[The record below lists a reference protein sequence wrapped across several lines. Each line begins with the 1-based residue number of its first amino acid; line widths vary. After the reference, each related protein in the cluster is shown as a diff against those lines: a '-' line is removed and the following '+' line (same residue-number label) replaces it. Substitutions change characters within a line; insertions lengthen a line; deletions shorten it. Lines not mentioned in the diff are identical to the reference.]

1 LAKPIAVNKVGQNTI
16 RRVFDVSQP
25 PGNVIGY
32 ARVSTKDQSVISQVD
47 ALVGAGAVKVFQEH
61 ASGVSQARP
70 RWQACLDHLQPGNVL
85 VVTDLTRLGRSTAD
99 LSSIVAML
107 GEMGVGFRSLAE
119 PWLDTTTA
127 HGQLIFNM
135 FAALAEYERSR
146 LSERTRAGLAAARA
160 RGRNGGRPRAMTP
173 AKEEAAHHLRAQGK
187 TLQDIAAALGVSLST
202 VVRTLGPRTVTLEAV
217 GER

>member
-1 LAKPIAVNKVGQNTI
+1 MSPQ
-16 RRVFDVSQP
+16 S
-25 PGNVIGY
+25 GNVIGY
-32 ARVSTKDQSVISQVD
+32 ARVSTKDQSIISQID

-61 ASGVSQARP
+61 ASGVTQARP
-70 RWQACLDHLQPGNVL
+70 RWQACLEYLQPGNVL

-99 LSSIVAML
+99 LSAIVGEL
-107 GEMGVGFRSLAE
+107 GEMRVGFRSLAE

-173 AKEEAAHHLRAQGK
+173 AKEEAARHLRAQGK
-187 TLQDIAAALGVSLST
+187 TLQDISGALGVSLST
-202 VVRTLGPRTVTLEAV
+202 VVRTFASRTVMNDAG

>member
-1 LAKPIAVNKVGQNTI
+1 MS
-16 RRVFDVSQP
+16 SQ

-32 ARVSTKDQSVISQVD
+32 ARVSTKDQSMISQVD

-61 ASGVSQARP
+61 ASGVTQARP
-70 RWQACLDHLQPGNVL
+70 RWQACLEYLQPGNVL

-99 LSSIVAML
+99 LSSIVGAL
-107 GEMGVGFRSLAE
+107 GDMRVGFRSLAE

-160 RGRNGGRPRAMTP
+160 RGRQGGRPRAMTP

-187 TLQDIAAALGVSLST
+187 TLQDISAALGVSLST
-202 VVRTLGPRTVTLEAV
+202 VVRTFGSRNMMNNAG

>member
-1 LAKPIAVNKVGQNTI
+1 M
-16 RRVFDVSQP
+16 
-25 PGNVIGY
+25 
-32 ARVSTKDQSVISQVD
+32 ISQVD

-61 ASGVSQARP
+61 ASGVTQARP
-70 RWQACLDHLQPGNVL
+70 RWQACLEYLQPGNVL

-99 LSSIVAML
+99 LSSIVGAL
-107 GEMGVGFRSLAE
+107 GDMRVGFRSLAE

-160 RGRNGGRPRAMTP
+160 RGRQGGRPRAMTP

-187 TLQDIAAALGVSLST
+187 TLQDISAALGVSLST
-202 VVRTLGPRTVTLEAV
+202 VVRTFGSRNMMSNAG

>member
-1 LAKPIAVNKVGQNTI
+1 MSLQ
-16 RRVFDVSQP
+16 

-32 ARVSTKDQSVISQVD
+32 ARVSTKDQSILSQVD

-61 ASGVSQARP
+61 ASGVTQARP
-70 RWQACLDHLQPGNVL
+70 RWQACLEYLQPGNVL

-99 LSSIVAML
+99 LSSIVGTLA
-107 GEMGVGFRSLAE
+107 EMRVGFRSLAE

-160 RGRNGGRPRAMTP
+160 KGRQGGRPRAMTP
-173 AKEEAAHHLRAQGK
+173 AKEVAAHHLRAQGK
-187 TLQDIAAALGVSLST
+187 TLQDISAALGVNLST
-202 VVRTLGPRTVTLEAV
+202 VVRTFGSRNMMSNA
-217 GER
+217 GSER

>member
-1 LAKPIAVNKVGQNTI
+1 MS
-16 RRVFDVSQP
+16 SQ

-32 ARVSTKDQSVISQVD
+32 ARVSTKDQSMISQVD

-61 ASGVSQARP
+61 ASGVTQARP
-70 RWQACLDHLQPGNVL
+70 RWQACLEYLQPGNVL

-99 LSSIVAML
+99 LSSIVGAL
-107 GEMGVGFRSLAE
+107 GDMRVGFRSLAE

-160 RGRNGGRPRAMTP
+160 RGRQGGRPRAMTP

-187 TLQDIAAALGVSLST
+187 TLQDISAALGVSLST
-202 VVRTLGPRTVTLEAV
+202 VVRTFGSRNMMSNAG

>member
-1 LAKPIAVNKVGQNTI
+1 MSLQ
-16 RRVFDVSQP
+16 

-32 ARVSTKDQSVISQVD
+32 ARVSTKDQSILSQVD

-61 ASGVSQARP
+61 ASGVTQARP
-70 RWQACLDHLQPGNVL
+70 RWQACLEYLQPGNVL

-99 LSSIVAML
+99 LSSIVGTLA
-107 GEMGVGFRSLAE
+107 EMRVGFRSLAE

-160 RGRNGGRPRAMTP
+160 RGRQGGRPRAMTP

-187 TLQDIAAALGVSLST
+187 TLQDISAALGVSLST
-202 VVRTLGPRTVTLEAV
+202 VVRTFGSRNMMSNA
-217 GER
+217 GSER

>member
-1 LAKPIAVNKVGQNTI
+1 MSLQ
-16 RRVFDVSQP
+16 

-32 ARVSTKDQSVISQVD
+32 ARVSTKDQSILSQVD

-61 ASGVSQARP
+61 ASGVTQARP
-70 RWQACLDHLQPGNVL
+70 RWQACLEYLQPGNVL

-99 LSSIVAML
+99 LSSIVGTLA
-107 GEMGVGFRSLAE
+107 EMRVGFRSLAE

-160 RGRNGGRPRAMTP
+160 RGRQRGRPRAMTP

-187 TLQDIAAALGVSLST
+187 TLQDISAALGVSLST
-202 VVRTLGPRTVTLEAV
+202 VVRTFGSRNMMSNA
-217 GER
+217 GSER